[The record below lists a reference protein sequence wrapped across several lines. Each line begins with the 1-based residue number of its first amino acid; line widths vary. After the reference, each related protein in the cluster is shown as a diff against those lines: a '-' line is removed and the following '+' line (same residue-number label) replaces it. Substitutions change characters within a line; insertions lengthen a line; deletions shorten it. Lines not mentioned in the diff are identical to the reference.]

1 MDTCRCAGVIPVVA
15 FGVSY
20 FVYFLPASVA
30 VVTLPIVPICI
41 VYTVYVDTC
50 SGFVGVIH
58 LLGVGYSLQW
68 CGWCFVFGFLYG
80 LYFLFFY
87 IILLNK
93 F

>member
-15 FGVSY
+15 FRVSY

-50 SGFVGVIH
+50 SGFVVCGCHTFIGCGVFITVVWF
-58 LLGVGYSLQW
+58 GVL
-68 CGWCFVFGFLYG
+68 FLAFCMVCIFHFFT
-80 LYFLFFY
+80 LYC
-87 IILLNK
+87 
-93 F
+93 

>member
-58 LLGVGYSLQW
+58 LLGVGYSVQW
-68 CGWCFVFGFLYG
+68 CGLVFCFWLFVWFVFCIFLH
-80 LYFLFFY
+80 Y
-87 IILLNK
+87 IAK
-93 F
+93 